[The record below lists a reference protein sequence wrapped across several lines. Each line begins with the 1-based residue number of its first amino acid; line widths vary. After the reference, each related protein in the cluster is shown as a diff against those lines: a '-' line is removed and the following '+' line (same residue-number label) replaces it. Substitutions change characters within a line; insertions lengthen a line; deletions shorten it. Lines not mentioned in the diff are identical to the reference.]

1 MRVLFVNVSKE
12 YGARV
17 YREYPLGIGILGTI
31 VQEAGHSVKI
41 FDMAME
47 ETNILDVILD
57 FEPDLIGLSYT
68 SISAYTAYQTL
79 DTLKK
84 NVPAVVIIAGG
95 IHPTLYY
102 EEALNQGFDF
112 VVIGE
117 GEHVILPLIN
127 SIENNDND
135 ALNHLRGVAYID
147 NNNIIYRHQTE
158 AVDLNKLPF
167 IDRNLFSLNYYP
179 HHSITSSRGC
189 IYNCMFC
196 SSKGLAGCAPRMSD
210 PERIISEMEFLVDK
224 YGKISLYWADDMF
237 FHDHADRIRFCN
249 LLIKKQL
256 PIQYIIQ
263 LRADNIN
270 DELVLALK
278 QSGCVKIAIGAE
290 SGSNE
295 ILRTI
300 KKGTNTTIIKNA
312 INCAKTNNLRIK
324 TWWIVGLPGTYE
336 QQLEALEIIKLTRPN
351 EVAIHTFVPLPG
363 SEFWDNA
370 YKYGIYLP
378 ESLQELELLGY
389 YNNPGGVHFDYLSE
403 GELRAII
410 NTYERKLLDYGYV
423 PTDKSNGTEDYI
435 YTSPNQK
442 QTFEV

>member
-31 VQEAGHSVKI
+31 VQNAGHTVKI
-41 FDMAME
+41 YDMVVE
-47 ETNILDVILD
+47 KIHIIDVISD
-57 FEPDLIGLSYT
+57 FNPDVIGLSYT
-68 SISAYTAYQTL
+68 SISAYTAYRL
-79 DTLKK
+79 LEILKRT
-84 NVPAVVIIAGG
+84 VSAVLIAGG

-117 GEHVILPLIN
+117 GEHVILPLIDN
-127 SIENNDND
+127 VENNDSD
-135 ALNHLRGVAYID
+135 ALNRLRGIAYKD
-147 NNNIIYRHQTE
+147 GNNIIYRPQIE
-158 AVDLNKLPF
+158 AVNLNELPF
-167 IDRNLFSLNYYP
+167 IDRSLFVMNYYP

-189 IYNCMFC
+189 IHKCMFC
-196 SSKGLAGCAPRMSD
+196 SSKGLAGCIPRMST
-210 PERIISEMEFLVDK
+210 PEKIISEMEFLTDK
-224 YGKISLYWADDMF
+224 YGKINLYWADDMF
-237 FHDHADRIRFCN
+237 FHDHAARIRFCD
-249 LLIKKQL
+249 LLIKKRL
-256 PIQYIIQ
+256 PIQYVIQ

-295 ILRTI
+295 ILKTI
-300 KKGTNTTIIKNA
+300 KKGINKEIIKNA
-312 INCAKTNNLRIK
+312 IDCAKINNLRIK
-324 TWWIVGLPGTYE
+324 TWWIVGLPGTYD
-336 QQLEALEIIKLTRPN
+336 QQMEALEIIKLTRPN

-370 YKYGIYLP
+370 DKYGIHVP
-378 ESLQELELLGY
+378 GSLQELEPLGY
-389 YNNPGGVHFDYLSE
+389 YNNPGGVHFDYLSA
-403 GELRAII
+403 GELRTLI
-410 NTYERKLLDYGYV
+410 NTYEQELLDYGYL
-423 PTDKSNGTEDYI
+423 PTDKSKGTEDYI

-442 QTFEV
+442 QTFGV